1 VNLLKVGAVSLLA
14 TQLLGE
20 SNFGSPTGV
29 TQQDKQVLHLWH
41 ITYAFAVPI
50 GLLVLCLIL
59 WCVFRYRVRPGSTR
73 KPAQFQYHI
82 PLEAAYTLIPLV
94 IVAIIFGYVYKAEN
108 KEDAVSKDPALKVN
122 VQGFQWGWKFTYPL
136 PGHPNQTTEEVG
148 DVAEEPNIN
157 DTNDLPILRLPENET
172 VQLNLVSDDV
182 VHSFYVPEFLFQ
194 RDLIPGVHN
203 VVDFNITKSGTWLGE
218 CTNICGVYHAYM
230 KFKVEVMPPAQ
241 FNSWLASQKP
251 GSVTNSGK
259 SVTKYSND
267 TGGES

>member
-1 VNLLKVGAVSLLA
+1 VSLLA

-41 ITYAFAVPI
+41 ITYAFAIPI

-73 KPAQFQYHI
+73 RAAQFQYHI

-94 IVAIIFGYVYKAEN
+94 IVAIIFGFVYKAED
-108 KEDAVSKDPALKVN
+108 KEDAVSKTPALVVH
-122 VQGFQWGWKFTYPL
+122 VQGFQWGWRFIYPN
-136 PGHPNQTTEEVG
+136 GHQEVG

-157 DTNDLPILRLPENET
+157 DTSSLPTLYLPENET
-172 VQLNLVSDDV
+172 VQLDLKSDDV

-194 RDLIPGVHN
+194 RDLIPGVKN
-203 VVDFNITKSGTWLGE
+203 TVDFNITKTGDWLGE

-230 KFKVEVMPPAQ
+230 KFRVDVMPAAQ
-241 FNSWLASQKP
+241 YNAWYAKQAA
-251 GSVTNSGK
+251 GSITNSGK
-259 SVTKYSND
+259 SITQYSND
-267 TGGES
+267 TGGNS